1 MGAAAAVELTK
12 PKDAS
17 DIAETEDLAYAR
29 SEIIRLR
36 SELGHLASAYGMNS
50 SMVMDAS
57 DLIKGVD
64 EDEDFHRCVAE
75 ISHIRQCLQL
85 NTLSNQRQQ
94 RNRSYYQRNAS
105 RSQFI
110 PLNEGRGYHPGGES
124 KYDDERNNRGDKDG
138 DSEEEDH
145 DSDDTADTNSEA

>member
-17 DIAETEDLAYAR
+17 DIAEMRDLEFAR

-50 SMVMDAS
+50 SMIMDAS
-57 DLIKGVD
+57 DLVKGVD

-85 NTLSNQRQQ
+85 NTLSTQRQQ

-110 PLNEGRGYHPGGES
+110 PVNDGGAYRTGCEA
-124 KYDDERNNRGDKDG
+124 KYNGERNRPDSKQR
-138 DSEEEDH
+138 DSEEEH
-145 DSDDTADTNSEA
+145 DSDDTADTNSET